1 MMKLDFIQLLGFIL
15 STMEAKCIKESNV
28 SERRRDYLTRGE
40 IERRNII
47 NPETILYENFFEN
60 NI

>member
-1 MMKLDFIQLLGFIL
+1 
-15 STMEAKCIKESNV
+15 MEAKCIKESNV
-28 SERRRDYLTRGE
+28 SGRRRDYLTRGE